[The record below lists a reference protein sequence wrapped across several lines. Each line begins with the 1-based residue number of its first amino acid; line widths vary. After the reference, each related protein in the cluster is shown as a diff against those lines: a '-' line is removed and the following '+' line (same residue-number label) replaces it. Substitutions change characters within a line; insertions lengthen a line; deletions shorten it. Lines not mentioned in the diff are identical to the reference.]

1 MFYTILKSL
10 TISLICLLVSY
21 KPISRSEIEFIYV
34 VSTNLVYK
42 YKPNLKIT
50 VSNDNFSLSHDS
62 VEFILISFW

>member
-10 TISLICLLVSY
+10 TIPLICLLVSY

-42 YKPNLKIT
+42 YKLNLKIT